1 MIHPPVVY
9 FCKPVGLL
17 GPIKVGCT
25 TNSLERLQQLMSWS
39 PVDLEI
45 VASVPGDFRL
55 ERLIHSILSEHH
67 IRHEWFHPCDALV
80 SGIIKLKAGDP
91 IEVAFDLAAP
101 KGSIAKKR
109 AGKVWTEWRKKLVSY
124 SSRLRFASD
133 RLDTDGE
140 YFTFPDDVKH
150 IIGSWRRTS
159 VISPRDIDR
168 LNEVL
173 AHPGAHFV
181 RHERTV
187 PRIKAAKAPASDFLS
202 SSEAA

>member
-67 IRHEWFHPCDALV
+67 IRHEWFHPCDALI
-80 SGIIKLKAGDP
+80 SGIVKLQAGHP
-91 IEVAFDLAAP
+91 IEVAFDLTAP

-124 SSRLRFASD
+124 NSRLRFASD
-133 RLDTDGE
+133 RLDTDAE
-140 YFTFPDDVKH
+140 YFTFPDDVTR
-150 IIGSWRRTS
+150 IINSWRRTS
-159 VISPRDIDR
+159 TVSHQDIDR

-173 AHPGAHFV
+173 AHPAAHFV
-181 RHERTV
+181 RNKRSA
-187 PRIKAAKAPASDFLS
+187 PLIKMGAA
-202 SSEAA
+202 